1 MAMIFK
7 NLNFYLIRD
16 CLRYPKTIDIFISV
30 CPDTYLAVS
39 SFSDFCIPDSLS
51 DFVSYEG
58 IKPIP
63 FKMLT
68 NEYLIQCIIFY

>member
-7 NLNFYLIRD
+7 NLNFYLIRN
-16 CLRYPKTIDIFISV
+16 CLRSGHL
-30 CPDTYLAVS
+30 YLAVS

-51 DFVSYEG
+51 EFVSYEG

-63 FKMLT
+63 FKMLK
-68 NEYLIQCIIFY
+68 NEYLIHCIIFY